1 MKFFTNKHVIA
12 SLIIAP
18 ILAILAWFLVDDWV
32 ADDVLKVE
40 KGILYPLVAKSN
52 CRWPSGYCY
61 FENEDVEIKIT
72 TDTQNFG
79 QNKLMVRSEIPMTN
93 INFALVTNP
102 DEMSN
107 QMAMRPI
114 DNTYQQWESDVI
126 NIMDQMYLQFL
137 FVINESKFHGQAP
150 TTFIYKE
157 PVYN

>member
-114 DNTYQQWESDVI
+114 DNTYQQWESDVV

>member
-1 MKFFTNKHVIA
+1 
-12 SLIIAP
+12 
-18 ILAILAWFLVDDWV
+18 
-32 ADDVLKVE
+32 
-40 KGILYPLVAKSN
+40 
-52 CRWPSGYCY
+52 
-61 FENEDVEIKIT
+61 
-72 TDTQNFG
+72 
-79 QNKLMVRSEIPMTN
+79 MVRSEIPITN

-114 DNTYQQWESDVI
+114 DNTYQQWESDVV
-126 NIMDQMYLQFL
+126 NIMDQMHLQFL

>member
-79 QNKLMVRSEIPMTN
+79 QNKLMIRSEIPMTN

>member
-79 QNKLMVRSEIPMTN
+79 QNKLMVRSEIPMSN